1 MKGSLAKVELTF
13 ICKKCVNNNEEVGR
27 VRVEKVE
34 SMVGGLEIVDNFC
47 YLGDMIQRDGG
58 CDGAV
63 RDRVRK
69 GWSKFRELSTVLCNR
84 RIPLKMRGV
93 LYRTCVRTVMMYGCK
108 N

>member
-1 MKGSLAKVELTF
+1 M
-13 ICKKCVNNNEEVGR
+13 NNNEEVGR

-34 SMVGGLEIVDNFC
+34 SMVDGLEIVDNFC

-69 GWSKFRELSTVLCNR
+69 GWSKFRKLSSALCNK

-93 LYRTCVRTVMMYGCK
+93 LYRTCVRTVVMCGCENWHIK
-108 N
+108 ERE